1 MKRTALL
8 IASFM
13 FLAFTFVGC
22 KETTPSSITSDCI
35 EYVKDGNYEA
45 YVNTF
50 NMNAEEKAQL
60 QEMFEKKGEET
71 LKQYKG
77 IESYEIIEENI
88 SEDGLKA
95 AVKAK
100 ITYGNGETKEEKFR
114 FVKVDD
120 QWLQELNK

>member
-22 KETTPSSITSDCI
+22 KETTPSSIASDCI

-95 AVKAK
+95 TVKAK